1 MCHYTRR
8 HNSLRI
14 ELNPRMNRSK
24 QRQQRQKEL
33 CCLCLLL
40 FKFPAV
46 IFDAVYREP
55 GERCKQVKFLG
66 VHDFHES
73 TRIRGNSCNL
83 SQAGSEARLAGV
95 LEFQNRLRTSQVLP
109 HLRPRRSGGRRA
121 QRHFSLGIA
130 HLPLFIGNAKC
141 PMLIAQYSMR
151 WEK

>member
-46 IFDAVYREP
+46 IFDAVYRLP
-55 GERCKQVKFLG
+55 SIAKSRFALDSLRALRSFAAKSLIR
-66 VHDFHES
+66 DSPPWSARDARFHPS
-73 TRIRGNSCNL
+73 S
-83 SQAGSEARLAGV
+83 
-95 LEFQNRLRTSQVLP
+95 RTSAPLP
-109 HLRPRRSGGRRA
+109 FPSSPALPRPVATLPQPG
-121 QRHFSLGIA
+121 FSPAG
-130 HLPLFIGNAKC
+130 
-141 PMLIAQYSMR
+141 
-151 WEK
+151 